1 MKTYTILGM
10 ILSLVLLNGAF
21 AQNSN
26 ISLNVSPEELY
37 VDPYEIAVYDILIEN
52 EGITQETYTI
62 SVKGIPEDWYFL
74 SHEAISI
81 ESSETKKVY
90 LFITPQPTEQNSYVG
105 MVIINNVSVEFNLN
119 IVKEHEIQVSIPSQ
133 ISSCLCE
140 EDQIMIVV
148 KNTGKYSENIDLV
161 LSGDA
166 VDIVNVEIESFTLEA
181 NETKQIPVNID
192 SACDTQEKIYIL
204 NVDVKSTNSYASTSS
219 LSNIQKIKCF
229 SFEMDYPKEVR
240 TCANVE
246 ETFQITIVNT
256 GIKKDSYEVSIEEL
270 GYSDII
276 DLDSGQTQQFKVTF
290 VREEKGVY
298 KISFNISSDTDQQ
311 EGLVEFIVEK
321 CFGVDL
327 ELDVDEITIKS
338 GTGKLTKPSV
348 KNVGVRPNTFDVEA
362 SATWVAVRPGRL
374 TLSPNESQNIF
385 VYYSPEYGSSG
396 EYDVQLTA
404 KAENAVDEEIIRVNV
419 VEENVITTTQEI
431 PTTILGENVTE
442 TNMTTITEEFPEL
455 PEVNITKPT
464 GMFGKIWEKLESF
477 SLNITQRVEEL
488 GLNKMVL
495 SLVVGFVI
503 ALIILVIVYFIVM
516 RD

>member
-1 MKTYTILGM
+1 MKTYVVLGM
-10 ILSLVLLNGAF
+10 ILSLALLNGAF

-37 VDPYEIAVYDILIEN
+37 VDPYEIAIYDILIEN
-52 EGITQETYTI
+52 EGLVEKTFTV
-62 SVKGIPEDWYFL
+62 SVQGIPEDWYSL
-74 SHEAISI
+74 SHEFISI

-90 LFITPQPTEQNSYVG
+90 LFITPQPTEQNSYTG
-105 MVIINNVSVEFNLN
+105 EIIVNNVSVEFKLN
-119 IVKEHEIQVSIPSQ
+119 IVKEHEIQVSIPSR
-133 ISSCLCE
+133 ISSCVCE
-140 EDQIMIVV
+140 EDHTMIVV
-148 KNTGKYSENIDLV
+148 KNTGKYSENLDLT

-166 VDIVNVEIESFTLEA
+166 VDIVNVEIESFILEP
-181 NETKQIPVNID
+181 NETKQIPVTID

-204 NVDVKSTNSYASTSS
+204 NVDVESTNSYASTSS

-229 SFEMDYPKEVR
+229 SFGIDYPKEVR

-246 ETFQITIVNT
+246 EEFQITVVNT

-276 DLDSGQTQQFKVTF
+276 DLEPGQSQYFKVTF
-290 VREEKGVY
+290 VREEEGVY
-298 KISFNISSDTDQQ
+298 EISFVISSDTDRQ

-327 ELDVDEITIKS
+327 KLDVDDMTIKS

-348 KNVGVRPNTFDVEA
+348 KNVGTRPNTFDIEA
-362 SATWVAVRPGRL
+362 SATWVAIRPDKL

-396 EYDVQLTA
+396 EYDIQLTA

-419 VEENVITTTQEI
+419 VEENVTTTTQEI
-431 PTTILGENVTE
+431 PTTILEENVTE
-442 TNMTTITEEFPEL
+442 ANMTTTTEEFPEP

-464 GMFGKIWEKLESF
+464 GMFGEVWEKIEYF
-477 SLNITQRVEEL
+477 SLNITQRVEGL

-495 SLVVGFVI
+495 SLIVGFVI
-503 ALIILVIVYFIVM
+503 ALIILAIIYFIVM